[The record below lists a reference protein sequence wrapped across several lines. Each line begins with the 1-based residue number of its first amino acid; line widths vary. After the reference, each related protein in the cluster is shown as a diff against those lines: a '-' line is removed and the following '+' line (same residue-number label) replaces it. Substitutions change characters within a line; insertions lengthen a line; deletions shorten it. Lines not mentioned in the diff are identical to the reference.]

1 MKPFY
6 ELIDVSYRYHASI
19 PALEKISLEIYPGES
34 ITFLGANGSG
44 KSTLLHLL
52 DGLVFPHSGT
62 VRAFDEVLTEEKLET
77 DAFRCF
83 FRSRVGYVFQN
94 PDIQLFCPT
103 VFDEVAFGP
112 LQLGL
117 PPREVIRRVDDTLDM
132 LGIASLRDR
141 TPNHLSGGEKKKV
154 AIASVLSLNPQVMLM
169 DEPTS
174 ALDPRTRYWFI
185 ELIGQLR
192 ESGKTIV
199 TTTHELSLATR
210 IASRVLVLSEEHTIA
225 AAGAPQ
231 EIITDHQL
239 LHQSNI
245 LHAHETDMSG
255 YFGKEQGPHNG
266 DNVIKFPS
274 ASSALKNNSASS
286 KRA

>member
-1 MKPFY
+1 MKPIY
-6 ELIDVSYRYHASI
+6 ELADISYRYHASI
-19 PALEKISLEIYPGES
+19 PALEAISLSIFPGES
-34 ITFLGANGSG
+34 VTFLGANGSG

-52 DGLVFPHSGT
+52 DGLIFPDSGT
-62 VRAFDEVLTEEKLET
+62 ITAFDEVLTEDKLET
-77 DAFRCF
+77 DTFRCF

-117 PPREVIRRVDDTLDM
+117 PSGEVTRRVEDTLAM
-132 LGIASLRDR
+132 LGIASLADR

-154 AIASVLSLNPQVMLM
+154 AIASVLSLNPQVLLM

-192 ESGKTIV
+192 KAGKTIV
-199 TTTHELSLATR
+199 TTTHELSLAAR
-210 IASRVLVLSEEHTIA
+210 ISSRVLVLTEEHAIA
-225 AAGAPQ
+225 ADGTPH
-231 EIITDHQL
+231 EVISNHEL
-239 LHQSNI
+239 LHKANI
-245 LHAHETDMSG
+245 LHEHVTDTTG
-255 YFGKEQGPHNG
+255 YFGKEHEPHNG
-266 DNVIKFPS
+266 DNVIKFPV
-274 ASSALKNNSASS
+274 ASPATK
-286 KRA
+286 K

>member
-1 MKPFY
+1 MNPIY
-6 ELIDVSYRYHASI
+6 ELTDVSYRYHTSI
-19 PALEKISLEIYPGES
+19 TALEKISLSIYSGES
-34 ITFLGANGSG
+34 VTFLGANGSG

-62 VRAFDEVLTEEKLET
+62 IKAFDEILTEEKLET

-117 PPREVIRRVDDTLDM
+117 PPGEVTRRVEDTLEM
-132 LGIASLRDR
+132 LGIASLKDR

-154 AIASVLSLNPQVMLM
+154 AIASVLSLNPQVLLM

-192 ESGKTIV
+192 EAGKTIV
-199 TTTHELSLATR
+199 TTTHELSVAAR
-210 IASRVLVLSEEHTIA
+210 ISSRVLVLNEEHTITA
-225 AAGAPQ
+225 DGTPQ
-231 EIITDHQL
+231 EVIADHQL
-239 LHQSNI
+239 LHQANI
-245 LHAHETDMSG
+245 LHEHETDMSG
-255 YFGKEQGPHNG
+255 YFGKEHEPHNG
-266 DNVIKFPS
+266 NNVISFPS
-274 ASSALKNNSASS
+274 ESSAMK
-286 KRA
+286 K

>member
-1 MKPFY
+1 MKPIY
-6 ELIDVSYRYHASI
+6 ELTDVSYRYHASI
-19 PALEKISLEIYPGES
+19 PALERISLSIYPGES
-34 ITFLGANGSG
+34 VTFLGANGSG

-62 VRAFDEVLTEEKLET
+62 VKAFDEVLTEEKLET

-117 PPREVIRRVDDTLDM
+117 PAGEVTQRVDDTLAM
-132 LGIASLRDR
+132 LGITSLKDR

-154 AIASVLSLNPQVMLM
+154 AIASVLSLNPQVLLM

-185 ELIGQLR
+185 ELIGHLKNA
-192 ESGKTIV
+192 GKTII
-199 TTTHELSLATR
+199 TTTHELSLAAR
-210 IASRVLVLSEEHTIA
+210 ISSRVLVMTEEHTIA
-225 AAGAPQ
+225 ADGTPH
-231 EIITDHQL
+231 EVIKDHEL
-239 LHQSNI
+239 LHNANI
-245 LHAHETDMSG
+245 LHEHVTDTSG
-255 YFGKEQGPHNG
+255 YFGKEHEPHNG

-274 ASSALKNNSASS
+274 AASS
-286 KRA
+286 KKK